1 MLAQYALIMVITPPE
16 VAWAITK
23 FRIRTLANV
32 AVHGKFESVT
42 WNKKIDKP
50 ELNLGFRKL
59 NLLRT

>member
-1 MLAQYALIMVITPPE
+1 MYGRDTV
-16 VAWAITK
+16 VAWLITK
-23 FRIRTLANV
+23 FRIRTLANL

-42 WNKKIDKP
+42 WNKKIDKLA